1 MVVAVMALVESSY
14 HLFDK
19 AGPFETYTRAA
30 VSAAAKRV
38 ELRFA
43 NTAGAASDAPANAL
57 SPRALG
63 AEVKRSRI
71 FQPVGN
77 PATTMG
83 EAYGPSTFGNPF
95 VERLSGVFIPQP
107 FTGYTGVQSA
117 YPFRKDYFGYRND
130 EDVYFGRCDPN
141 TRPEVLITWSGNS
154 EAVGLTQETTVPQ
167 FLERILNKRDPV
179 HAYKTLN
186 IADNGY
192 ALNDEISAYVAVAY
206 SLKPEFSITHSGITD
221 LAYGGALPGGFK
233 QLGLIYT
240 SDAYYRWV
248 DLIYDVQLI
257 DNINPMARV
266 LNPSHM
272 DDLIPG
278 ILKSYDRFNSIVAGN
293 GGELIHGLP
302 PFNKA
307 RVVQSA
313 YWDIWLPEKLKE
325 LHDAM
330 PPGSFI
336 DFTGRTDIVFHDSI
350 HTETEAAKI
359 YAEVYADEILRRMK
373 TRKLDPARKGADL
386 PLEQN

>member
-1 MVVAVMALVESSY
+1 MVVVVLLLIESS
-14 HLFDK
+14 HHI
-19 AGPFETYTRAA
+19 AGKMGPLEIYARAA

-38 ELRFA
+38 EAKFA
-43 NTAGAASDAPANAL
+43 TSGGSNAPNTQAGAL
-57 SPRALG
+57 SPQRLG
-63 AEVKRSRI
+63 GEVNRTRM
-71 FQPVGN
+71 FHPVS
-77 PATTMG
+77 P
-83 EAYGPSTFGNPF
+83 ELSPEKIYGPDSFGNPF
-95 VERLSGVFIPQP
+95 VEKLPGVFIPQP

-130 EDVYFGRCDPN
+130 EDVYFGRYDPK

-154 EAVGLTQETTVPQ
+154 EAVGLTHETTVPQ
-167 FLERILNKRDPV
+167 FLERILNKRDPK

-192 ALNDEISAYVAVAY
+192 ALNDELSAYVAVAY
-206 SLKPEFSITHSGITD
+206 ALKPEFSITHSGITD

-233 QLGLIYT
+233 ELGLTYT
-240 SDAYYRWV
+240 FDAYYRWV

-257 DNINPMARV
+257 DNINPSART

-272 DDLIPG
+272 EELIPG
-278 ILKSYDRFNSIVAGN
+278 ILKTYERFSSIVAGN

-302 PFNKA
+302 PINKA

-313 YWDIWLPEKLKE
+313 YGDIWLPQKLKE
-325 LHDAM
+325 LHDAL

-350 HTETEAAKI
+350 HTETETAKM

-373 TRKLDPARKGADL
+373 TRQLASARKGADS
-386 PLEQN
+386 PGEHN